1 MFLCE
6 RISVSVQCD
15 KIWEGPG
22 DEANISSHNREV
34 AAVWMWLQFGE
45 LIHLVLPFQFAQS
58 HNQGMVQFDSSNTLC

>member
-45 LIHLVLPFQFAQS
+45 LIHLVLPCSLLRVITRDGAI
-58 HNQGMVQFDSSNTLC
+58 